1 MFNTRNIKYYFLFFI
16 LLFVVLAPAQ
26 RKKKNVI
33 AKTKT
38 SIPVTRNGIYES
50 LLQSTAKVMFVDSI
64 VVDKDNF
71 LQFIPQPK
79 EMGTISLSKDSFG
92 LVQYQNELGDRRFFA
107 VGDTAASDL
116 KIQTSFGS
124 SWGEPVN
131 LVGINN
137 REYFVQ
143 NYPFLAA
150 DGITLFFSA
159 KSTYSMGGRDIFM
172 TSFDSDKGTWLQPQN
187 YGLPFNSPFNEYFL
201 AISDI
206 DTLGWLVT
214 DRYQTE
220 DKVCI
225 YTFVPT
231 TVRQNFEAD
240 GLSDVML
247 RSFADIKSIKDT
259 WKFGDRQAAMLRLK
273 RMKDRM
279 KEQLVETG
287 LSFVINDTR
296 IVNSINEF
304 HAVESRNLFSQLVEI
319 KRMLNEG
326 QKDLEQLRLQYEG
339 NISNRSTLR
348 QSILKAEQALQRQR
362 NDINTIEKKIR
373 NIENKYKN

>member
-16 LLFVVLAPAQ
+16 LLFAVLAPAQ

-116 KIQTSFGS
+116 KIQTSLGS

-137 REYFVQ
+137 REYFIQ

-159 KSTYSMGGRDIFM
+159 ESTYSMGGRDIFM
-172 TSFDSDKGTWLQPQN
+172 TYELLAYLSVRATQIGMKACEIPVTRAYPKTGKTPTKISFFKG
-187 YGLPFNSPFNEYFL
+187 NSEL
-201 AISDI
+201 
-206 DTLGWLVT
+206 
-214 DRYQTE
+214 
-220 DKVCI
+220 
-225 YTFVPT
+225 
-231 TVRQNFEAD
+231 
-240 GLSDVML
+240 L
-247 RSFADIKSIKDT
+247 RI
-259 WKFGDRQAAMLRLK
+259 
-273 RMKDRM
+273 
-279 KEQLVETG
+279 
-287 LSFVINDTR
+287 
-296 IVNSINEF
+296 
-304 HAVESRNLFSQLVEI
+304 LF
-319 KRMLNEG
+319 
-326 QKDLEQLRLQYEG
+326 
-339 NISNRSTLR
+339 
-348 QSILKAEQALQRQR
+348 
-362 NDINTIEKKIR
+362 
-373 NIENKYKN
+373 KNMQGAYNPL

>member
-16 LLFVVLAPAQ
+16 LLFAVLAPAQ

-137 REYFVQ
+137 REYFIQ

-150 DGITLFFSA
+150 DR
-159 KSTYSMGGRDIFM
+159 KS
-172 TSFDSDKGTWLQPQN
+172 
-187 YGLPFNSPFNEYFL
+187 
-201 AISDI
+201 
-206 DTLGWLVT
+206 V
-214 DRYQTE
+214 
-220 DKVCI
+220 V
-225 YTFVPT
+225 
-231 TVRQNFEAD
+231 
-240 GLSDVML
+240 
-247 RSFADIKSIKDT
+247 
-259 WKFGDRQAAMLRLK
+259 
-273 RMKDRM
+273 
-279 KEQLVETG
+279 
-287 LSFVINDTR
+287 
-296 IVNSINEF
+296 
-304 HAVESRNLFSQLVEI
+304 
-319 KRMLNEG
+319 
-326 QKDLEQLRLQYEG
+326 
-339 NISNRSTLR
+339 
-348 QSILKAEQALQRQR
+348 
-362 NDINTIEKKIR
+362 
-373 NIENKYKN
+373 